1 MIIAMI
7 AMWMMQMPIHEII
20 NMIPVGYGLVAAAR
34 TMHMVS
40 IVARA
45 MMFRCAAIRISSAYL
60 KHVLINMVAMRVMQ
74 MAIVKVVHM
83 IAVTNGGV
91 AAIRFMLVIMIVVM
105 RKSAVA
111 HNSFLSKKLGG

>member
-1 MIIAMI
+1 
-7 AMWMMQMPIHEII
+7 
-20 NMIPVGYGLVAAAR
+20 
-34 TMHMVS
+34 
-40 IVARA
+40 
-45 MMFRCAAIRISSAYL
+45 
-60 KHVLINMVAMRVMQ
+60 
-74 MAIVKVVHM
+74 M